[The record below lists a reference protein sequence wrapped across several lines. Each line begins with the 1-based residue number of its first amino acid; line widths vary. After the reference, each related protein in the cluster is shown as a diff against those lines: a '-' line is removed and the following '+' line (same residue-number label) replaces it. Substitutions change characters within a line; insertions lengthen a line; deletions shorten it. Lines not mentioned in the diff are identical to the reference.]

1 MAYPRFVA
9 VLDVLGM
16 KNWLKNQSAA
26 QIAAAMDSALSAAC
40 EQCSRGSTGDGRS
53 WGPLIE
59 VTHFSD
65 TVLAWSPD
73 DSWTS
78 LEVMCSSMKMI
89 VGIALTEGVPL
100 RGSIAL
106 GDVVCARRSLKFV
119 GQPIAEAYLWSE
131 RDLHDG
137 GRPYRSVGVD
147 ITPSFSGINA
157 EVVKRN
163 IECDGDLIWHADCL
177 FVNHWNHGMFLN
189 ADPAAMMLRRSP
201 DLEIAKQSDVASKV
215 REAVEFYR
223 RARAIQMVKA
233 RSINPAPLKLDLAWK
248 CGEYMRLDK
257 LRLDREQ

>member
-89 VGIALTEGVPL
+89 VGIALSEGVPL